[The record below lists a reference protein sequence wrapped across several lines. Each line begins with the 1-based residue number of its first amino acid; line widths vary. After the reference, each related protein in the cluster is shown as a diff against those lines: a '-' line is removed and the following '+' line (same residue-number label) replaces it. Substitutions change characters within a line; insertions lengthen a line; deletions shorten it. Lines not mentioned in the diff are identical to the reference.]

1 MVERNDA
8 FVFIVDINGF
18 QLNATSPHRSA
29 HETIYLLFGELIQYD
44 PEFLNRNRI
53 GLIFNKCD
61 TPEQLKEATEII
73 KSLNRSPKPIQEA
86 VPIPNLEAFRFD
98 FIMSISAI
106 NMAENKNQLLKKIS
120 KLVKRDFGDYSQRRT
135 GSSQRRIS
143 DEERENKLKESL
155 RRTRYTEPDIETP
168 EKNPSFSDFLR

>member
-1 MVERNDA
+1 
-8 FVFIVDINGF
+8 
-18 QLNATSPHRSA
+18 
-29 HETIYLLFGELIQYD
+29 LIQYD

-168 EKNPSFSDFLR
+168 EKNQSFSDFLR